1 MSTLQRTRRIYTNTS
16 EAVNVT
22 VWRGL
27 LQSQPVA
34 IKESVYT
41 SIEGANASI
50 KEAMVMATL
59 HHPAICRVFEC
70 FLEECDEGFKVVLVV
85 ELMEMDLAAEI
96 AHRAISQNYW
106 SEEDLMVMLKTIV
119 SGLCAAKQKG
129 IAHRDIKPQNL
140 FISGNT
146 IKIGDFGSSAF
157 EQVSQYQRVTL
168 QGTPYFLSPELKG
181 KYSRILLKETDTSE
195 YDPFQSDVYSLGLS
209 MVYVALL
216 HAPNELGRIE
226 GLAECTAN
234 VLRSLD
240 NYPTLRNYIQKML
253 EIEPSSRVSLEELQE
268 KLTIYL
274 SSSQIGPVEPE
285 IEQPAAPLDREVK
298 VCLGCQAICKRDS
311 VQLACNH
318 YFHSRDCLFRFL
330 RAQTQCF
337 TLGND
342 PKCPICL
349 LPISHEHL
357 CTVFGS
363 EKYETMVAS
372 EYLSKCCVCHQRE
385 VEVSYKK
392 CKHLCCNE
400 CQVTIFAMSVCPI
413 CSKWAKIVR
422 VGAKSAKRS

>member
-1 MSTLQRTRRIYTNTS
+1 
-16 EAVNVT
+16 
-22 VWRGL
+22 
-27 LQSQPVA
+27 VA
-34 IKESVYT
+34 IKDSVYG
-41 SIEGANASI
+41 SIAEANASI
-50 KEAMVMATL
+50 KEAMVMATM

-70 FLEECDEGFKVVLVV
+70 FLEQCDEGYKVVLVV

-106 SEEDLMVMLKTIV
+106 SEEELMVMLKTIV

-140 FISGNT
+140 FISGDT

-157 EQVSQYQRVTL
+157 DLMSQYQRMTL

-181 KYSRILLKETDTSE
+181 KYARILLQESDTTE

-216 HAPNELGRIE
+216 HAPDEMGHIQN
-226 GLAECTAN
+226 LAEKTTN
-234 VLRSLD
+234 VLRKLD
-240 NYPTLRNYIQKML
+240 KYPTLRNYLQKML
-253 EIEPSSRVSLEELQE
+253 EIDPYCRVSLDELQE
-268 KLTIYL
+268 KLTAYL
-274 SSSQIGPVEPE
+274 STSQNGPVEAE
-285 IEQPAAPLDREVK
+285 MEQPAPPLYGGNQ
-298 VCLGCQAICKRDS
+298 VCPGCQTICKLDS
-311 VQLACNH
+311 VPLACNH
-318 YFHSRDCLFRFL
+318 YFHSSDCLYRFL
-330 RAQTQCF
+330 RAQTQGF

-342 PKCPICL
+342 PKCPICFA
-349 LPISHEHL
+349 PISQEHL

-385 VEVSYKK
+385 VKISYKK

-400 CQVTIFAMSVCPI
+400 CQLTFFAMSICPI
-413 CSKWAKIVR
+413 CSKLARFVKL
-422 VGAKSAKRS
+422 GANSA